1 MWGVFLNVLCIV
13 LFNTFCFLGGFCSK
27 MPVISAVFPLHCI
40 NRFWLIQLIF
50 ISQFEKKDVVENIL
64 LIPEA
69 LQFC

>member
-1 MWGVFLNVLCIV
+1 M
-13 LFNTFCFLGGFCSK
+13 S
-27 MPVISAVFPLHCI
+27 VISAVFPLHCI

>member
-1 MWGVFLNVLCIV
+1 MGDFPECTMYSFVQYV
-13 LFNTFCFLGGFCSK
+13 LFFGGFCSK